1 MAKLG
6 LRRNLELEVYDIIK
20 SLILDRK
27 YMPGDKISIDQ
38 LIAELGVSRTPI
50 VIALKMLEREMLI
63 TTKPR
68 RGHYVRTFTKR
79 EIIEVLELREA
90 LESLGARKAALN
102 ITESQMVELGKF
114 FKGIDVEG
122 DQNEMAAYAK
132 ADQGFHEF
140 IMEVAGGEVLSSVF
154 KAYAVVIFTYHAD
167 LPGGFVRHPRETIQ
181 EHLELVELICSRNED
196 RAEKLMRHHMR
207 QGRIKFIKELEKEEE
222 KKHRD
227 GAS

>member
-1 MAKLG
+1 MKKLG
-6 LRRNLELEVYDIIK
+6 LRRNLELEVYDIVK

-38 LIAELGVSRTPI
+38 LIGELGVSRTPI
-50 VIALKMLEREMLI
+50 VIGLKMLEREMLI

-68 RGHYVRTFTKR
+68 RGHYIRTFTKR
-79 EIIEVLELREA
+79 EIIDVLDLREA
-90 LESLGARKAALN
+90 LEALGARKAARS
-102 ITESQMVELGKF
+102 ITESQMMVLRGF
-114 FKGIDVEG
+114 FKDIDVEG
-122 DQNEMAAYAK
+122 EPEELAAYAK
-132 ADQGFHEF
+132 EDQGFHEF

-181 EHLELVELICSRNED
+181 EHLELIEFICNRDED

-207 QGRIKFIKELEKEEE
+207 RGREKFIKELKKEERN
-222 KKHRD
+222 KV
-227 GAS
+227 